1 MLLFPFHYSIGI
13 LLLPLENIIEKTQGV
28 QTLMLPSHSEFDL
41 MFITFYF
48 VYQPVLILM
57 TSYEK

>member
-1 MLLFPFHYSIGI
+1 MGSTIVYVEI
-13 LLLPLENIIEKTQGV
+13 LLLPLENLIEKTQGV
-28 QTLMLPSHSEFDL
+28 QNLMLPSLSEFVL
-41 MFITFYF
+41 LFITFYF

>member
-1 MLLFPFHYSIGI
+1 MGNAIVYVEILLF
-13 LLLPLENIIEKTQGV
+13 PLENIIEKTQGV
-28 QTLMLPSHSEFDL
+28 QNLMLPSRSEFDL
-41 MFITFYF
+41 LFITFYF

>member
-1 MLLFPFHYSIGI
+1 MGSTIVYVEI
-13 LLLPLENIIEKTQGV
+13 LLLPLENLIEKTQGV
-28 QTLMLPSHSEFDL
+28 QNLMLPSLSEFDL
-41 MFITFYF
+41 LFITFYF